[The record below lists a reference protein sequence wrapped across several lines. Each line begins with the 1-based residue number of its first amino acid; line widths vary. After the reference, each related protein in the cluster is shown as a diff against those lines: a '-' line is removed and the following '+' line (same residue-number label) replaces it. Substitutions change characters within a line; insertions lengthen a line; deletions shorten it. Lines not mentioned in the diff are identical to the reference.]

1 MRELLRYT
9 IAFIIVS
16 ITVWAVATAIRSNEE
31 EKKPERGLLW
41 IADANKKYTEFEP
54 GLVAFLKDTPTYK
67 VLYAIDANEEAES
80 YFGLYLITDSAG
92 TTFSKLLFMA
102 KSVERL
108 QEAAESLSGTNIQEG
123 TLKLPQGAEMSS
135 QSKI

>member
-1 MRELLRYT
+1 MKELLRYT

-16 ITVWAVATAIRSNEE
+16 VTIWAVATAIRSLEE
-31 EKKPERGLLW
+31 EKKPETGLLW
-41 IADANKKYTEFEP
+41 VADLNKKYTEFEP
-54 GLVAFLKDTPTYK
+54 GLVAFLKDTPTHK

-102 KSVERL
+102 KSVEQL
-108 QEAAESLSGTNIQEG
+108 QEAAESLSGTNAQEG
-123 TLKLPQGAEMSS
+123 TLKLPQGL
-135 QSKI
+135 K